1 MNFRLDPSDKL
12 YIGSPGFGKDDGDY
26 VEEEMTYC
34 MGGPGIVMSR
44 ELLRSLSPH
53 LPSCLKR
60 LYTEHEDLELGRC
73 IQVLFQLKNFA
84 NIRFSGAVANLMH
97 QSLRSKSSF
106 QAKLR
111 LQQADRRRTASIL
124 FWSRSWVH
132 CHLSSEQRA
141 SVSVRNSQS
150 FQSRVHLGFDR
161 ENDSGRNGTCSHDRS
176 SQWKV
181 SVFSDIFNNKKI

>member
-44 ELLRSLSPH
+44 ELLRNLSPH

-73 IQVLFQLKNFA
+73 IQVLFPFRKSSFTKN
-84 NIRFSGAVANLMH
+84 SGTIANLMH
-97 QSLRSKSSF
+97 QGLRSKSSL

-111 LQQADRRRTASIL
+111 LQQTDRRGATSIL
-124 FWSRSWVH
+124 F
-132 CHLSSEQRA
+132 
-141 SVSVRNSQS
+141 
-150 FQSRVHLGFDR
+150 
-161 ENDSGRNGTCSHDRS
+161 
-176 SQWKV
+176 
-181 SVFSDIFNNKKI
+181 